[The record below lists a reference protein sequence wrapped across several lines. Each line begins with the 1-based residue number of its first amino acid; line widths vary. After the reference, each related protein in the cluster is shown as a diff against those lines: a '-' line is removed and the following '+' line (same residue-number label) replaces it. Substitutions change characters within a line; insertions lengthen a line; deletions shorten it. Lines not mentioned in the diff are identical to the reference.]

1 MIIDKETLRELL
13 VKVID
18 QNSGSDSEELA
29 DSIVEVLDEEGLLE
43 EE

>member
-18 QNSGSDSEELA
+18 QNPGSDSEELA